1 MDSFFHWLPYL
12 PNLLG
17 LHLEM
22 LVKRSL
28 GILLLGFTGVFL
40 NGHWRACSKRLA
52 TRHRLRDWGMA
63 VPATCV
69 SCQHSDENHGHLF
82 FYCSFSRVVWA
93 DLLRR
98 NLILRCPGDWDFE
111 TGDWD
116 FDIGWASLHYK
127 G

>member
-1 MDSFFHWLPYL
+1 MGIGELVPRDWLL
-12 PNLLG
+12 DTG
-17 LHLEM
+17 
-22 LVKRSL
+22 L
-28 GILLLGFTGVFL
+28 GIGGWLFLL
-40 NGHWRACSKRLA
+40 S
-52 TRHRLRDWGMA
+52 
-63 VPATCV
+63 ATCV